1 MTHRRRPSDI
11 TPLPADGWGRSRLP
25 YPYFYDGWLIQDYEY
40 DTAPGTGESNGV
52 CDVYTVPLTPDERLK
67 FSSALLL
74 GAMIVYPTEWMKIWD
89 IWENALNLVNTYETV
104 GCNVPDGNFCDRV
117 LECIEEQEPGN
128 TVDKDKFADIEAAE
142 KDAVCGS
149 IEFAVEEIMQQGEVV
164 LDVIEAALN
173 IAGSLASLI
182 QTFGRFGAIPTA
194 VEGAV
199 SGLFGAVAAA
209 RSQWQAQTTEDAI
222 RCGIYCAVVNAGG
235 PPYALTEAT
244 LREGYEIAK
253 DDLGTITLAELT
265 LEATWHFIPKRLIA
279 SRFQV
284 GVQLGLTSA
293 LCSTLCEPCQEL
305 WVIEWLGRDI
315 SGLDIQDGVQAN
327 NVINAEYVQGA
338 DGDYAVRAIITYD
351 PGTTFTFLGAS
362 VNGNLQKGRWS
373 GGTNNMLS
381 VDVTGYQN
389 RWLEQQN
396 VGFGQPGLFAYD
408 DPSLTSQSTST
419 ATWTIRASRSPS
431 PYTTQRGAGFISS
444 LKLWGSGTPPSDL
457 KGGTLTML

>member
-1 MTHRRRPSDI
+1 
-11 TPLPADGWGRSRLP
+11 
-25 YPYFYDGWLIQDYEY
+25 
-40 DTAPGTGESNGV
+40 
-52 CDVYTVPLTPDERLK
+52 
-67 FSSALLL
+67 
-74 GAMIVYPTEWMKIWD
+74 
-89 IWENALNLVNTYETV
+89 
-104 GCNVPDGNFCDRV
+104 VPDGDTFCNRV
-117 LECIEEQEPGN
+117 LECIEEQDPGD
-128 TVDKDKFADIEAAE
+128 TADKDRFSDIEAAQ

-173 IAGSLASLI
+173 VAGSLASLI

-209 RSQWQAQTTEDAI
+209 RSQWQAQSTEDAI

-265 LEATWHFIPKRLIA
+265 LEATWYFIPKRLIA

-284 GVQLGLTSA
+284 GIQVGLTSA
-293 LCSTLCEPCQEL
+293 LCSTLCEPCQEQ
-305 WVIEWLGRDI
+305 WVIEWQGGDM
-315 SGLDIQDGVQAN
+315 SNLDIQDGALAN
-327 NVINAEYVQGA
+327 NAIEAQYVQGA
-338 DGDYAVRAIITYD
+338 GGDYAVRATITYA
-351 PGTTFTFLGAS
+351 PGSNFTFLGAGVS
-362 VNGNLQKGRWS
+362 GSLSKGRWS

-381 VDVTGYQN
+381 VDVNGYQN

-396 VGFGQPGLFAYD
+396 VSSGQPGAFTYD
-408 DPSLTSQSTST
+408 DPSLTSQTTST

-431 PYTTQRGAGFISS
+431 AYTTQRGSASISS
-444 LKLWGSGTPPSDL
+444 LKLYGAGTPPGDL

>member
-1 MTHRRRPSDI
+1 
-11 TPLPADGWGRSRLP
+11 
-25 YPYFYDGWLIQDYEY
+25 
-40 DTAPGTGESNGV
+40 
-52 CDVYTVPLTPDERLK
+52 
-67 FSSALLL
+67 
-74 GAMIVYPTEWMKIWD
+74 MKIWD
-89 IWENALNLVNTYETV
+89 IWENSLNLVNTYDTI
-104 GCNVPDGNFCDRV
+104 GCAVPDGDTFCNRV
-117 LECIEEQEPGN
+117 LECIEEQDPGD
-128 TVDKDKFADIEAAE
+128 TADKDRFSDIEAAQ

-173 IAGSLASLI
+173 VAGSLASLI

-209 RSQWQAQTTEDAI
+209 RSQWQAQSTEDAI

-265 LEATWHFIPKRLIA
+265 LEATWYFIPKRLIA

-284 GVQLGLTSA
+284 GIQVGLTSA

-305 WVIEWLGRDI
+305 WVIEWQGRDMQ
-315 SGLDIQDGVQAN
+315 GLNVQDGTFAN
-327 NVINAEYVQGA
+327 NVLNAQYVQGA
-338 DGDYAVRAIITYD
+338 DGDYAVRAIITYA
-351 PGTTFTFLGAS
+351 PGGSFTFLGAA
-362 VNGNLQKGRWS
+362 VGGALFKGRWS

-396 VGFGQPGLFAYD
+396 VGTAQPGQFTYD
-408 DPSLTSQSTST
+408 DPSLTSQNTST
-419 ATWTIRASRSPS
+419 ATWTMRASRSPS
-431 PYTTQRGAGFISS
+431 AYTTQRGSGFISS
-444 LKLWGSGTPPSDL
+444 LKLYGAGTPPSDL
-457 KGGTLTML
+457 KRGTLTML